1 VLVEVVFLVFKVTNY
16 TMNMTMYKRIKESL
30 KESLKLKVKSM
41 KKGKIVS
48 ISHELSDDGPFKSYK
63 EIKRHWKNH
72 AF

>member
-1 VLVEVVFLVFKVTNY
+1 
-16 TMNMTMYKRIKESL
+16 
-30 KESLKLKVKSM
+30 M

-72 AF
+72 VCYLATYVII